1 MGLRILA
8 VVYRTPLLL
17 HAAAVFAVGHFII
30 AEGREGGIKSLQ
42 LAESKVPTKLKH
54 CVQKNAVSAL

>member
-1 MGLRILA
+1 MELRILA

-30 AEGREGGIKSLQ
+30 AEGRAGGGLNRYNSRNQ
-42 LAESKVPTKLKH
+42 QFQ
-54 CVQKNAVSAL
+54 QK

>member
-1 MGLRILA
+1 MELRILA

-30 AEGREGGIKSLQ
+30 AEGREGGGD
-42 LAESKVPTKLKH
+42 
-54 CVQKNAVSAL
+54 